1 MIDENC
7 TLTNECVTVTAGPNV
22 THAASV
28 KFDTHTL
35 MCLSVCFNLFGS
47 INSS

>member
-28 KFDTHTL
+28 KFDTHTDVL
-35 MCLSVCFNLFGS
+35 ISVF
-47 INSS
+47 